1 MNTSA
6 AADSRVEGKASMG
19 VVVQKYGGTSVG
31 SIEKIRNVA
40 RKIAKRYQET
50 TRIVVVVSAM
60 SGETDRLIR
69 LAREMSDRPDPREMD
84 SMVSTGEQVSVSLL
98 AMALKDLGIPARSLL
113 AHQIG
118 IFTDGAFTKAR
129 ITGIEGDLLRKVL
142 DRGEVAVVA
151 GFQGMTED
159 RDITTLGRGGS
170 DTSAVAL
177 AAVLDADVCEIYTD
191 VDGVYTCDP
200 NICEGARRIDRISY
214 DEMLELAS
222 LGAKVLQ
229 TRSVEFGKKYNVP
242 ILVKSTFTD
251 DGGTLTTTEDEAM
264 EKEVISGI
272 TYDRNEARITLL
284 GLQDRPGIAATVFS
298 ALADENINV
307 DMIIQNSSSDGM
319 SADLSFT
326 VGKADY
332 DRSIEI
338 LRKKASELG
347 ARDVVGDTSIAK
359 LSIVGV
365 GMRSHA
371 GVAARMFEALSKV
384 GINIIM
390 ISTSEIKIS
399 CAIDQKYLELG
410 VRVLHEAFEMDKAG
424 E

>member
-1 MNTSA
+1 
-6 AADSRVEGKASMG
+6 MG

-31 SIEKIRNVA
+31 SVEKIQNVA
-40 RKIAKRYQET
+40 RKIAGRYRET
-50 TRIVVVVSAM
+50 NRIVVVVSAM
-60 SGETDRLIR
+60 SGETDKLLK
-69 LAREMSDRPDPREMD
+69 LAREMSKKPDPRELD
-84 SMVSTGEQVSVSLL
+84 VMVSTGEQVSVSLL

-118 IFTDGAFTKAR
+118 IFTDNAFTRAR
-129 ITGIEGDLLRKVL
+129 IQTIELDMLKKVL
-142 DRGEVAVVA
+142 ENGEVAVVA
-151 GFQGMTED
+151 GFQGMTD
-159 RDITTLGRGGS
+159 DKDITTLGRGGS

-177 AAVLDADVCEIYTD
+177 AAVLKADVCEIYTD

-200 NICEGARRIDRISY
+200 NICENARRIDKISY

-229 TRSVEFGKKYNVP
+229 TRSVEFGKKHNVP
-242 ILVKSTFTD
+242 ILVKSSFTD
-251 DGGTLTTTEDEAM
+251 EGGTLTTMEDEDM
-264 EKEVISGI
+264 EKEVVSGI

-284 GLQDRPGIAATVFS
+284 GLQDRPGIAATVFT
-298 ALADENINV
+298 ALAEENINV
-307 DMIIQNSSSDGM
+307 DMIIQNSSADGK

-326 VGKADY
+326 VAKGDY
-332 DRSIEI
+332 DKANEI
-338 LRKKASELG
+338 LKKKACELG

-371 GVAARMFEALSKV
+371 GVAARMFEALSRV

-410 VRVLHEAFEMDKAG
+410 VRVLHETFEMDAPLTAEAG
-424 E
+424 S

>member
-1 MNTSA
+1 
-6 AADSRVEGKASMG
+6 
-19 VVVQKYGGTSVG
+19 
-31 SIEKIRNVA
+31 
-40 RKIAKRYQET
+40 
-50 TRIVVVVSAM
+50 
-60 SGETDRLIR
+60 
-69 LAREMSDRPDPREMD
+69 
-84 SMVSTGEQVSVSLL
+84 
-98 AMALKDLGIPARSLL
+98 
-113 AHQIG
+113 
-118 IFTDGAFTKAR
+118 
-129 ITGIEGDLLRKVL
+129 
-142 DRGEVAVVA
+142 
-151 GFQGMTED
+151 
-159 RDITTLGRGGS
+159 
-170 DTSAVAL
+170 VAL

>member
-1 MNTSA
+1 
-6 AADSRVEGKASMG
+6 MG

-31 SIEKIRNVA
+31 SVEKIQNIA
-40 RKIAKRYQET
+40 RKIAGRYRET
-50 TRIVVVVSAM
+50 NRIVVVVSAM
-60 SGETDRLIR
+60 SGETDKLLK
-69 LAREMSDRPDPREMD
+69 LAREMSKKPDPRELD
-84 SMVSTGEQVSVSLL
+84 VMVSTGEQVSVSLL

-118 IFTDGAFTKAR
+118 IFTDNAFTRAR
-129 ITGIEGDLLRKVL
+129 IQTIELDMLKKVL
-142 DRGEVAVVA
+142 ENGEVAVVA
-151 GFQGMTED
+151 GFQGMTD
-159 RDITTLGRGGS
+159 DKDITTLGRGGS

-177 AAVLDADVCEIYTD
+177 AAVLEADVCEIYTD

-200 NICEGARRIDRISY
+200 NICENARRIDKISY

-242 ILVKSTFTD
+242 ILVKSSFTD
-251 DGGTLTTTEDEAM
+251 DGGTLTTMEDEDM
-264 EKEVISGI
+264 EKEVVSGI

-284 GLQDRPGIAATVFS
+284 GLRDRPGIAATVFT
-298 ALADENINV
+298 ALAEENINV
-307 DMIIQNSSSDGM
+307 DMIIQNSSADGK

-326 VGKADY
+326 VAKGDY
-332 DRSIEI
+332 DKANEI
-338 LRKKASELG
+338 LKKKAAELG

-371 GVAARMFEALSKV
+371 GVAARMFAALSKV

-410 VRVLHEAFEMDKAG
+410 VRVLHETFEMDAPLATEAG
-424 E
+424 S